1 MLCGTC
7 SHRLFKWG
15 GGSGPA
21 WSVRA
26 AESKMAKFEFKLPRR
41 GGCRA
46 WLAMAAAA
54 LAAHGVGL
62 AAAPDNLA
70 TLQHCLPVRGTPND
84 GAPPLRLAPPP
95 LSGAM
100 GIDLAQSFFY
110 RYVGAA
116 SGGGGSA
123 GRANPLGKVLEPPP
137 LTKALIDGSA
147 DLSAGRYAQAERTL
161 SDCVSAAA
169 TTRDALAEAA
179 CANNLGLALA
189 AQGRLEPARARLEHA
204 LGLYRAEHE
213 PPRESDAKATNPI
226 AGLLG
231 LLAKAGGSPATQQG
245 AGAASPSSVVG
256 NVRQA
261 ALSQWRAMERIDA
274 ARGIERTSLNLG
286 NVALLAGRLADAE
299 RALGT
304 ALNERPPGEAPQCR
318 ASAMVDWARLQV
330 RLGRPVD
337 TSLPAP
343 APDRAR
349 PGGRR
354 NASRGQ
360 TVDESLVEMGVIHV
374 AAASAGEA
382 AAADVRSASGPAS
395 TVAVRVQSALAYS
408 EAGGRFDATV
418 MTGLLDQAAHA
429 TNDSAPPA
437 EQAWKRLALRAAAG
451 RRPDLEF
458 AARVALMERYADRS
472 QPQAAIYHAKRAIN
486 LAQSERDALEDRSP
500 SRESRRA
507 FARDRQQVYVSLAQM
522 LLDAQRLQ
530 EAESVM
536 QLLKEDEGQQFVDRP
551 TALGRIELTARE
563 MTVQAL
569 EDDAVREVRDA
580 EKARVD
586 AAGHVALGA
595 GALRSMDVAKIES
608 LRIEQALGLSGLPAL
623 LQRSPLPVGDG
634 LMQQMAQE
642 VRDFLLGPGRLER
655 FVSHLQED
663 LPSFNTPVSATD
675 RARLDDIARHLR
687 EIQADLGAALKL
699 TSTNADSVGVSVSMS
714 RAGSKTRETPPRQV
728 EWGYAVAEIYER
740 MWRSIHAA
748 DVIER
753 RYAASASEADLPAQL
768 GPSGRGGIAKDESKA
783 LLARQPLPTAAL
795 YYLPSAQRLDV
806 LMVSASG
813 RRHFRLG
820 VGMKDL
826 DASVDA
832 LIIAL
837 GNSNSDPRDA
847 AQAMYRELF
856 APVEQAVVDSGARVL
871 ALSLSGRLRFV
882 PFAAFHDGQG
892 WLVERYAFAINP
904 GARLAGGAKPTPANW
919 RIAAF
924 GASGGN
930 AEFSP
935 LLSVRAEIASVAGQG
950 NGARGALPGDAWLDG
965 AFTAQRLRAALTSG
979 VQVVHIASHFKFVEQ
994 DAAASYLLLGDG
1006 STLSLYDLAGP
1017 QYRFDRTELVTLSAC
1032 ATGLS
1037 SEDRYGQDVDGL
1049 AALLMG
1055 QGAPS
1060 VLASLWEVNDR
1071 STAVLMGSL
1080 YRLHESQR
1088 LSRVVA
1094 LQRAQLTMIHGGDAT
1109 PSSTGGRATR
1119 SVTRVYLPDDPQGE
1133 AGVPVVPASAVGLGT
1148 AHPYHWAAFVLM
1160 GNWL

>member
-1 MLCGTC
+1 MAT
-7 SHRLFKWG
+7 
-15 GGSGPA
+15 
-21 WSVRA
+21 A
-26 AESKMAKFEFKLPRR
+26 AFAVHDVGIAATPDS
-41 GGCRA
+41 
-46 WLAMAAAA
+46 LAD
-54 LAAHGVGL
+54 LHY
-62 AAAPDNLA
+62 
-70 TLQHCLPVRGTPND
+70 CLPVRGTADD
-84 GAPPLRLAPPP
+84 GVPPLRLAPPP

-100 GIDLAQSFFY
+100 GVDLLQSFFY
-110 RYVGAA
+110 RYAGAA
-116 SGGGGSA
+116 SGGGGST
-123 GRANPLGKVLEPPP
+123 GPVNPLGKVLEPPP
-137 LTKALIDGSA
+137 LTKALIDGSV
-147 DLSAGRYAQAERTL
+147 DLSAGRYAQAERILT
-161 SDCVSAAA
+161 DCASAAA
-169 TTRDALAEAA
+169 TARDALAEAA

-189 AQGRLEPARARLEHA
+189 AQGRLESARAQLERA

-213 PPRESDAKATNPI
+213 PPREGDARTANPM
-226 AGLLG
+226 AGLLS
-231 LLAKAGGSPATQQG
+231 LLAKAGGSPAPQQDQG
-245 AGAASPSSVVG
+245 SASPSGAVG

-261 ALSQWRAMERIDA
+261 ALSQWRGMERVDSS
-274 ARGIERTSLNLG
+274 RGIERTSLNLG

-304 ALNERPPGEAPQCR
+304 ALNERPLGEAPQCR

-343 APDRAR
+343 APNRVP

-354 NASRGQ
+354 NAARGQ
-360 TVDESLVEMGVIHV
+360 TGDESLVEMGVIHV
-374 AAASAGEA
+374 AAASAGGP
-382 AAADVRSASGPAS
+382 AAADARPGSGPTS
-395 TVAVRVQSALAYS
+395 TAAVRGQPALAYS

-418 MTGLLDQAAHA
+418 MTDLLDQAARA
-429 TNDSAPPA
+429 TNDSAPQA

-458 AARVALMERYADRS
+458 AARVALMKRYADRS

-507 FARDRQQVYVSLAQM
+507 FVRDRQLVYVKLAQM

-530 EAESVM
+530 EAEAVM
-536 QLLKEDEGQQFVDRP
+536 QLLKEDEGQQFVDHP
-551 TALGRIELTARE
+551 AALGRIDLTRRE
-563 MTVQAL
+563 MTVQTL
-569 EDDAVREVRDA
+569 EDDAVRDVRDA
-580 EKARVD
+580 EKSRVD
-586 AAGHVALGA
+586 AVAHLALGA
-595 GALRSMDVAKIES
+595 GALRSMDLAKIES
-608 LRIEQALGLSGLPAL
+608 LRLEQALGLAGLPAL

-634 LMQQMAQE
+634 LMQQTAQE

-655 FVSHLQED
+655 FVGHLQED
-663 LPSFNTPVSATD
+663 LQSFSTPVSATD
-675 RARLDDIARHLR
+675 RARLDDVARHLR
-687 EIQADLGAALKL
+687 EIQADLGAALKR
-699 TSTNADSVGVSVSMS
+699 TSTNADPVGVSVSVS
-714 RAGSKTRETPPRQV
+714 RAGTKTRETPPRQV

-748 DVIER
+748 DVIEG
-753 RYAASASEADLPAQL
+753 RYAASAAEVGLTEQL
-768 GPSGRGGIAKDESKA
+768 GPGGRDGITADESRA

-832 LIIAL
+832 LIAAL
-837 GNSNSDPRDA
+837 GNSNSDPRSA

-882 PFAAFHDGQG
+882 PFAAFHDGQA

-904 GARLAGGAKPTPANW
+904 GARLAGGARPTPVNW

-950 NGARGALPGDAWLDG
+950 NGARGALPGEAWLDG
-965 AFTAQRLRAALTSG
+965 AFTAQRLRAALASG
-979 VQVVHIASHFKFVEQ
+979 AQVVHIASHFKFVER

-1006 STLSLYDLAGP
+1006 STLSLHDLAGP

-1071 STAVLMGSL
+1071 STAMLMGSL

-1094 LQRAQLTMIHGGDAT
+1094 LQRAQLTLIHGSDVT
-1109 PSSTGGRATR
+1109 PSSAGGRVTR
-1119 SVTRVYLPDDPQGE
+1119 NVTRVYLPDDPQGE
-1133 AGVPVVPASAVGLGT
+1133 AGTPVVSASTVGLGT
-1148 AHPYHWAAFVLM
+1148 AHPYYWAAFVLM

>member
-1 MLCGTC
+1 
-7 SHRLFKWG
+7 
-15 GGSGPA
+15 
-21 WSVRA
+21 
-26 AESKMAKFEFKLPRR
+26 
-41 GGCRA
+41 
-46 WLAMAAAA
+46 MAAAA
-54 LAAHGVGL
+54 LAAHGVGI

-70 TLQHCLPVRGTPND
+70 NLHHCLPVRGTAND

-123 GRANPLGKVLEPPP
+123 GQANPLGKVLEPPP

-213 PPRESDAKATNPI
+213 PPRESDAKAANPI

-231 LLAKAGGSPATQQG
+231 LLAKAGGSPASQQDQ
-245 AGAASPSSVVG
+245 GAASPSSAVG
-256 NVRQA
+256 SVRQA
-261 ALSQWRAMERIDA
+261 VLSQWRAMERIDA

-304 ALNERPPGEAPQCR
+304 ALNERPPGEPPQCR
-318 ASAMVDWARLQV
+318 ASAMVDWARLHV
-330 RLGRPVD
+330 RLGHPVD

-382 AAADVRSASGPAS
+382 AAADVRSASVPAS
-395 TVAVRVQSALAYS
+395 TVAVRAQSALAYS

-418 MTGLLDQAAHA
+418 MTGLLDQAARA

-458 AARVALMERYADRS
+458 AARVALMKRYADRS

-551 TALGRIELTARE
+551 TALGRLELTARE

-569 EDDAVREVRDA
+569 EDDAVRDIRDA
-580 EKARVD
+580 EKSRVD
-586 AAGHVALGA
+586 AVGHVALGA

-608 LRIEQALGLSGLPAL
+608 LRLEQALGLSGLPAL

-699 TSTNADSVGVSVSMS
+699 TSTNPDSVGVSVSMS
-714 RAGSKTRETPPRQV
+714 RAGSKTRETPLRQV

-748 DVIER
+748 DVIET
-753 RYAASASEADLPAQL
+753 RYTASAAEVDLPAQL
-768 GPSGRGGIAKDESKA
+768 GPSGRDRIAKDESKA

-832 LIIAL
+832 LIVAL
-837 GNSNSDPRDA
+837 GNSNSDPRSA

-856 APVEQAVVDSGARVL
+856 APVEQAVADSGARVL

-965 AFTAQRLRAALTSG
+965 AFTAQRLRAALASG

-1006 STLSLYDLAGP
+1006 STLSLHDLAGP

-1037 SEDRYGQDVDGL
+1037 SEDRYGQDIDGL

-1109 PSSTGGRATR
+1109 PSSTGGGRATR

-1133 AGVPVVPASAVGLGT
+1133 AGAPVVPASAVGLGT

>member
-1 MLCGTC
+1 MAT
-7 SHRLFKWG
+7 
-15 GGSGPA
+15 
-21 WSVRA
+21 A
-26 AESKMAKFEFKLPRR
+26 AFAV
-41 GGCRA
+41 
-46 WLAMAAAA
+46 
-54 LAAHGVGL
+54 HGVGIAATPDSL
-62 AAAPDNLA
+62 AD
-70 TLQHCLPVRGTPND
+70 QHYCLPVRGTADD
-84 GAPPLRLAPPP
+84 GVPPLRLAPPP

-100 GIDLAQSFFY
+100 GVDLLQSFFY
-110 RYVGAA
+110 RYAGAA
-116 SGGGGSA
+116 SGGGSTGPV
-123 GRANPLGKVLEPPP
+123 NPLGKVLEPPP
-137 LTKALIDGSA
+137 LTKALIDGSV

-169 TTRDALAEAA
+169 TTRDALAGAA

-189 AQGRLEPARARLEHA
+189 AQGRLEPARAQLERA

-213 PPRESDAKATNPI
+213 PPREGDARTANPM
-226 AGLLG
+226 AGLLS
-231 LLAKAGGSPATQQG
+231 LLAKAEGSPAPQQDQG
-245 AGAASPSSVVG
+245 SASPSGAVG

-261 ALSQWRAMERIDA
+261 ALSQWRGMERVDSS
-274 ARGIERTSLNLG
+274 RGIERTSLNLG

-304 ALNERPPGEAPQCR
+304 ALNERPLGEAPQCR

-343 APDRAR
+343 APNRVP

-354 NASRGQ
+354 NAARGQ
-360 TVDESLVEMGVIHV
+360 TGDESLVEMGVIHV
-374 AAASAGEA
+374 AAASPGGP
-382 AAADVRSASGPAS
+382 AAADVRPGSGPTS
-395 TVAVRVQSALAYS
+395 TAALRGQPALAYS

-418 MTGLLDQAAHA
+418 MTDLLDQAVRA
-429 TNDSAPPA
+429 TNDSAPQA

-458 AARVALMERYADRS
+458 AARVALMKRYADRS

-507 FARDRQQVYVSLAQM
+507 FARDRQLVYVNLAQM

-530 EAESVM
+530 EAEAVM

-551 TALGRIELTARE
+551 AALGRIDLTGRE

-569 EDDAVREVRDA
+569 EDDAVRDVRDA
-580 EKARVD
+580 EKSRVD
-586 AAGHVALGA
+586 AVARMALGA
-595 GALRSMDVAKIES
+595 GALRSMDLAKIES
-608 LRIEQALGLSGLPAL
+608 LRLEQALGLAGLPAL

-634 LMQQMAQE
+634 LTQQMAQE

-655 FVSHLQED
+655 FVGHLQED
-663 LPSFNTPVSATD
+663 LQSFSTPVSATD
-675 RARLDDIARHLR
+675 RARLDDVARHLR
-687 EIQADLGAALKL
+687 EIQADLGAALKR
-699 TSTNADSVGVSVSMS
+699 TSTNADPVGVSVSVS
-714 RAGSKTRETPPRQV
+714 RAGTKTRETPPRQV
-728 EWGYAVAEIYER
+728 EWGYAVAETYER

-748 DVIER
+748 DVIEG
-753 RYAASASEADLPAQL
+753 RYAASAPEVDLPVQL
-768 GPSGRGGIAKDESKA
+768 GPGARDGIAADESKA

-832 LIIAL
+832 LIAAL
-837 GNSNSDPRDA
+837 GNSNSDPRSA

-950 NGARGALPGDAWLDG
+950 NGARGALPGEAWLDG
-965 AFTAQRLRAALTSG
+965 AFTAQRLRAALASG
-979 VQVVHIASHFKFVEQ
+979 AQVVHIASHFKFVER

-1006 STLSLYDLAGP
+1006 STLSLHDLAGP

-1094 LQRAQLTMIHGGDAT
+1094 LQRAQLALIHGSDAT
-1109 PSSTGGRATR
+1109 PSSAGGRVTR
-1119 SVTRVYLPDDPQGE
+1119 NVTRVYLPDDPQGE
-1133 AGVPVVPASAVGLGT
+1133 AGTPVVSASTVGLGT
-1148 AHPYHWAAFVLM
+1148 AHPYYWAAFVLM